1 MKTVRLHRAETSET
15 FAEIVARRIE
25 RRAFLKGM
33 AAVAPVLLADVQ
45 SLFAQEEAASP
56 NFNAQTPDKL
66 TFQPLAMTQADTVT
80 VAPGYTSQVVI
91 RWGDPLFPNAPAF
104 DPAKQTA
111 AAQARQF
118 GFNCDFVGFF
128 PFERDFRA
136 SSNEGLLV
144 VNHEY
149 TDGPTMFANYKAAEA
164 TKEQVDIEL
173 AAHGLTVVEI
183 ERSEIDGWRYRI
195 DSGFNRRITGETPC
209 AFTGPAAG
217 NELLKVSYDPR
228 GLRAR
233 GMLNNC
239 SAGKTPWG
247 TVLTCEE
254 NFNQYFAN
262 TSKLPDSD
270 PRKAMHNRY
279 GVTAGA
285 SERRWENHYSRFDVA
300 KEPNEPFR
308 FGWVVEIDPFNPLSI
323 PKKRT
328 ALGRLKH
335 EAATFAAA
343 YDGRAVVYTGD
354 DERFECMYKF
364 ISKGKFNRLLREENA
379 KLLDEGTLYVARF
392 KDDGTG
398 EWLPL
403 IGGQGALREMS
414 QADVCIHTRTA
425 AQLVGGTKMDR
436 PEDIEINP
444 VNGKVYAVM
453 TNNTQRGTSG
463 RPGTDKANP
472 RAENKHGHI
481 IEITEADNDPG
492 SLQFRWEILMLCG
505 DPTVEKDGTY
515 FAGFDRRQV
524 SALSCPD
531 NITFDNQGNLWI
543 ATDGMPRNLKNNDS
557 IYACPVEGPERG
569 FVRQFLTGPS
579 ECEICGPE
587 MTPNNETLFCAIQHP
602 GEGGSIEKPL
612 SRWPD
617 GTSYPRPSVIAVTR
631 EDDGRT
637 ARVIGS

>member
-209 AFTGPAAG
+209 AFVTLKADAAADEAAIIAWCRERLAHFKAPAMVVFGPLPKTSTGKIQKF
-217 NELLKVSYDPR
+217 ELREQAS
-228 GLRAR
+228 RAR
-233 GMLNNC
+233 
-239 SAGKTPWG
+239 
-247 TVLTCEE
+247 
-254 NFNQYFAN
+254 
-262 TSKLPDSD
+262 
-270 PRKAMHNRY
+270 
-279 GVTAGA
+279 
-285 SERRWENHYSRFDVA
+285 
-300 KEPNEPFR
+300 KE
-308 FGWVVEIDPFNPLSI
+308 
-323 PKKRT
+323 
-328 ALGRLKH
+328 LG
-335 EAATFAAA
+335 
-343 YDGRAVVYTGD
+343 
-354 DERFECMYKF
+354 
-364 ISKGKFNRLLREENA
+364 
-379 KLLDEGTLYVARF
+379 
-392 KDDGTG
+392 
-398 EWLPL
+398 
-403 IGGQGALREMS
+403 
-414 QADVCIHTRTA
+414 
-425 AQLVGGTKMDR
+425 
-436 PEDIEINP
+436 
-444 VNGKVYAVM
+444 
-453 TNNTQRGTSG
+453 
-463 RPGTDKANP
+463 
-472 RAENKHGHI
+472 
-481 IEITEADNDPG
+481 
-492 SLQFRWEILMLCG
+492 
-505 DPTVEKDGTY
+505 
-515 FAGFDRRQV
+515 
-524 SALSCPD
+524 
-531 NITFDNQGNLWI
+531 
-543 ATDGMPRNLKNNDS
+543 
-557 IYACPVEGPERG
+557 
-569 FVRQFLTGPS
+569 
-579 ECEICGPE
+579 
-587 MTPNNETLFCAIQHP
+587 
-602 GEGGSIEKPL
+602 
-612 SRWPD
+612 
-617 GTSYPRPSVIAVTR
+617 
-631 EDDGRT
+631 
-637 ARVIGS
+637 